1 MVENREYVLKRSAVR
16 RTGDLPRMLEKEFGE
31 RLLRWFVSKVT
42 AAAFHVEITLC
53 RESMDSTG
61 NETGK
66 AFYPGRSVVVSL
78 VPTGIGCSI
87 GGYAADAAPATALLS
102 CCCDYLITNPNA
114 VNASDF
120 IFLPGNVLYC
130 EGYLID
136 QFSRGRVNLYQPYA
150 NKLGLIVN
158 TPTSAELE
166 AVFNIMNTVRAVHGI
181 DIEDYVITGESFG
194 GGCVKNRSGS
204 YVGNIE
210 RPDILFRA
218 CDQLIER
225 GVNAIAVTSNIKD
238 LPLSEYADHFD
249 GLHPNPIGGAEAVI
263 SHLICR
269 KYRLPAAH
277 APLSNVKD
285 LNLRHRVVDARGA
298 GEFASFSG
306 LACVLIGLR
315 RAPQVAGEGNFRVKD
330 ILDIHNVLAIVAPA
344 TALGGIPVLF
354 AGKYGIPVI
363 AVKEN
368 RTILQVDASALNLD
382 HVYEVNNYAEAAG
395 VVMALKQG
403 ISIRSLY
410 RPLDTL
416 RF

>member
-16 RTGDLPRMLEKEFGE
+16 RVDELPQLLEKEFGG

-42 AAAFHVEITLC
+42 DGAFHVEITLC
-53 RESMDSTG
+53 EEGVNGPD
-61 NETGK
+61 NETGNT
-66 AFYPGRSVVVSL
+66 FYPGKSVVLSL

-102 CCCDYLITNPNA
+102 YCCDYLITNPNA

-120 IFLPGNVLYC
+120 IFLPENVLYC

-136 QFSRGRVNLYQPYA
+136 QFSRGRLNLYRPYA
-150 NKLGLIVN
+150 NKVGLIVN
-158 TPTSAELE
+158 TPTSRELE

-181 DIEDYVITGESFG
+181 DIEDYVITEESFG
-194 GGCVKNRSGS
+194 GRCVKNKSGS

-218 CDQLIER
+218 CDKLIER

-238 LPLSEYADHFD
+238 LPMSEYADHFD

-277 APLSNVKD
+277 APLSNVKELD
-285 LNLRHRVVDARGA
+285 LRHRVVDARGA
-298 GEFASFSG
+298 GEFSSFSG

-315 RAPQVAGEGNFRVKD
+315 RAPQVMGQGNFRVRD
-330 ILDIHNVLAIVAPA
+330 ILNIHNVLAVVAPA
-344 TALGGIPVLF
+344 TALGGIPMLF
-354 AGKYGIPVI
+354 AKKYGIPVI

-368 RTILQVDASALNLD
+368 RTILEVDGSGLNLD
-382 HVYEVNNYAEAAG
+382 NVYEVNSYPEAAG
-395 VVMALKQG
+395 VVTALKQG
-403 ISIRSLY
+403 ISVRSLY
-410 RPLDTL
+410 RPLATL